1 MHKAFTKLARN
12 TDEPGKGM
20 KWYIIPEH
28 REDMLKAA
36 YSRGRGG
43 HRGSPGSPRIRT
55 PGDSS
60 VIKPRSKR
68 SGSVNSPPVSSYPSD
83 IPQFTPD
90 RAGGSL
96 QDDVPGDGSPLPRH
110 RRPHGAASYGL
121 SDNAP
126 GSPPV
131 LPSSYAPE
139 EGSSFVT
146 PAPHRVIP
154 HLAPPSTAQRP
165 SQHMPTS
172 SPAPFWKY
180 ADYGA
185 TPIKGVAWDPS
196 PEKGVQPA
204 PVLVPSSSP
213 APIPRTSAVSPTR
226 NGVPAFR
233 QDVAEELEDDD
244 KGFDLTK

>member
-1 MHKAFTKLARN
+1 
-12 TDEPGKGM
+12 M
-20 KWYIIPEH
+20 KWYIVPEH
-28 REDMLKAA
+28 REDMFKAA

-55 PGDSS
+55 PGTLGDSS
-60 VIKPRSKR
+60 VIKARKR
-68 SGSVNSPPVSSYPSD
+68 SRSAGSPPVSSYPSD
-83 IPQFTPD
+83 APQFTPD
-90 RAGGSL
+90 RADGPL

-110 RRPHGAASYGL
+110 RRPHGAAYGL

-185 TPIKGVAWDPS
+185 TPIKGAAFDLS
-196 PEKGVQPA
+196 PEKGLQPG
-204 PVLVPSSSP
+204 PVLPPSSSP
-213 APIPRTSAVSPTR
+213 APFIRPSAPSPTR
-226 NGVPAFR
+226 NGAPTLR
-233 QDVAEELEDDD
+233 QDIPEELEDDD